1 MSNKL
6 ILNTDGSGLWSNEA
20 RHVHITKICVDAF
33 VTSRSFRDVLF
44 GELRVFFSTDTWN
57 IREHGLIYTDDRFLK
72 ELCSYLES
80 ESLVGFDVDYS
91 EQGMQGNDYVSL
103 DVGDMF
109 IRSWAERFGISLP
122 SGADEEELHDA
133 LNSINGVVLKPSLS

>member
-6 ILNTDGSGLWSNEA
+6 IFNTDGSGLWSNEA
-20 RHVHITKICVDAF
+20 RPVHITKICVDAF
-33 VTSRSFRDVLF
+33 FDSRNRLYA
-44 GELRVFFSTDTWN
+44 ELRVFFSTDTWN

-80 ESLVGFDVDYS
+80 ESLVGFDVEYS
-91 EQGMQGNDYVSL
+91 EQGMQGEDYVSL

-109 IRSWAERFGISLP
+109 VRSWAEKFGVLLPP
-122 SGADEEELHDA
+122 SGANEEELHDA
-133 LNSINGVVLKPSLS
+133 FNSLNCFALEPSLS